1 MFKLVPKIFFLFN
14 LICFFVVVNILTY
27 KKENSEVFT
36 EDGNNIIEDQTK
48 TQIEIRNTSK
58 LNEVLLNDL
67 EQSQKTKKDNMKIK
81 QETNIALKKEIEI
94 VESGKIIHNNSDL
107 TKRYYTQF
115 GAFNKKKGADS
126 LSIKV
131 RKILQN
137 NYDVSELKVS
147 FNEKNK
153 VFRLI
158 LENSSLEIAQDIC
171 SFSKKN
177 NIECYVTKK

>member
-14 LICFFVVVNILTY
+14 LIFFFVVVNILTY
-27 KKENSEVFT
+27 KKENLEVFT
-36 EDGNNIIEDQTK
+36 EDENNIIEDQIK
-48 TQIEIRNTSK
+48 SQIGTRSNPK

-67 EQSQKTKKDNMKIK
+67 EQSQKTKKDNIKIK
-81 QETNIALKKEIEI
+81 QETNVALKQEIEK
-94 VESGKIIHNNSDL
+94 VTSEKKNHNNSVL

-126 LSIKV
+126 LSILVK
-131 RKILQN
+131 RILEN
-137 NYDVSELKVS
+137 NFDVSELKVS